1 MNKVFKSFLMAFEKT
16 KIMRAAERYLSQGR
30 ISSAINEYKL
40 IVEND
45 SSEVNTQNM
54 LGDLYMKADDR
65 TNAIACYTQAA
76 EYYHSSGFEKKAI
89 AVYNK
94 IHRLEPK
101 SNEISLKL
109 AELYQVRGSMAEA
122 RAHYDKVAEA
132 YEKGGKTV
140 DALTIWES
148 IADIAPNDP
157 AINLKIADFYW
168 ENNQKEEAARS
179 FIEAGTKFAENEQ
192 NEEAAAA
199 FGRALEVIP
208 EDVNAVRGFV
218 HSQVSL
224 GYPEEAIKILDDLIS
239 HDPNNADVV
248 FLLADCYLDMDL
260 ADKAEVILVDL
271 VANEPKAFTKL
282 LDLVNYYLKVDGLDD
297 SVRILSMIS
306 EQLLVSQKPER
317 LLDLLNEIIARNPEQ
332 IQSLRLLTRYYI
344 WHKNEL
350 ELKRALEQLRDASNF
365 SGSVEDERYAVT
377 QLLLLSPQED
387 KYISRLKRLNGV
399 ESAAE
404 EDLLNGEE
412 FPVKTGVPTFESFS
426 GLLNPNED
434 DLNGSAAK
442 YTGETAEITLTEDD
456 LRPVVEEV
464 SEVKV
469 GLDIDEQIEN
479 LRFYIDQGY
488 IEIAEETIKE
498 LDAAYGVREEFN
510 EVRDNLARLSKD
522 SGEKVEDVAPILEI
536 TRENS
541 EESTDEYVVEQTSG
555 KEIGLS
561 DAKESDEKIVD
572 EPDVR
577 KETDTAQKNERSA
590 LNDSKSDSYVSKK
603 ATAKKKNVGRQK
615 SDAREV
621 SEAGEEYENHYHHA
635 VAYKEM
641 GLLEDSVRE
650 FTAAVE
656 CLSPDDGSERF
667 LQCCILLGHC
677 FVEQNL
683 PGQAISWFEKAFEVA
698 NLDDAE
704 KIALNYEIA
713 SAYAQDCN
721 YRKAMTIFEEVFS
734 TDADYRDVTERLEE
748 CREHVGL
755 VVA

>member
-1 MNKVFKSFLMAFEKT
+1 MAFEKT
-16 KIMRAAERYLSQGR
+16 KTMRAAERYLSQGR
-30 ISSAINEYKL
+30 ISSAIKEYKL

-101 SNEISLKL
+101 SKEISLKL
-109 AELYQVRGSMAEA
+109 AELYQVRGSLAEA
-122 RAHYDKVAEA
+122 RAHYEMVADA
-132 YEKGGKTV
+132 YEKGGSKI

-148 IADIAPNDP
+148 IADIAPTDS
-157 AINLKIADFYW
+157 AINLKIAGFYW

-179 FIEAGTKFAENEQ
+179 FIEAGTKLAENEQ
-192 NEEAAAA
+192 YEEAAAA
-199 FGRALEVIP
+199 FGRALEVVP
-208 EDVNAVRGFV
+208 EDLNAVRGFV
-218 HSQVSL
+218 QSQVSL
-224 GYPEEAIKILDDLIS
+224 GYPEEAIKILDELIS

-248 FLLADCYLDMDL
+248 FLLSDCYLDMDL
-260 ADKAEVILVDL
+260 AEKAEVILVDL
-271 VANEPKAFTKL
+271 VGNEPKAYTKL

-332 IQSLRLLTRYYI
+332 IQALRLLTRYYI

-350 ELKRALEQLRDASNF
+350 ELKRALEQLLDASNF

-404 EDLLNGEE
+404 EDLVNVEE
-412 FPVKTGVPTFESFS
+412 TPVETDVPTFEAFS
-426 GLLNPNED
+426 GLLNGNED
-434 DLNGSAAK
+434 DLNGSAPE
-442 YTGETAEITLTEDD
+442 YTGETAEIMLTEDD
-456 LRPVVEEV
+456 LQPVVEEV
-464 SEVKV
+464 SEAKV

-498 LDAAYGVREEFN
+498 LDAAHGVREEFN
-510 EVRDNLARLSKD
+510 EIRDILARMSKD
-522 SGEKVEDVAPILEI
+522 SGEKAEDAARFKEI
-536 TRENS
+536 AIENL
-541 EESTDEYVVEQTSG
+541 EESGDEYVVELTSG

-561 DAKESDEKIVD
+561 DAKEKNDTIAGEPIAHEESDPAVEKDEIAAVINSKAD
-572 EPDVR
+572 SDVSEKAEEKKKPKRKQKSEVKEVTEPD
-577 KETDTAQKNERSA
+577 
-590 LNDSKSDSYVSKK
+590 
-603 ATAKKKNVGRQK
+603 
-615 SDAREV
+615 
-621 SEAGEEYENHYHHA
+621 EEYENHYHHA

-650 FTAAVE
+650 FTAAVD
-656 CLSPDDGSERF
+656 CVSADDGSERF

-683 PGQAISWFEKAFEVA
+683 PEQAISWFQKAFEVEK
-698 NLDDAE
+698 LDDAE
-704 KIALNYEIA
+704 KMALNYEIA

-721 YRKAMTIFEEVFS
+721 YRKAMTIFEGVFS
-734 TDADYRDVTERLEE
+734 TDADYRDVAERLEE
-748 CREHVGL
+748 CREHAGL